1 MKTMMTSTPSFVN
14 RFLALAI
21 AICGLTFSL
30 FAEAQAVKP
39 ITTLRI
45 VGGLASGN
53 RYSKL
58 ERPFWVSELPKLSG
72 GKFTAEIVPF
82 DRAGVPG
89 ADMLRMMQLGVMPF
103 GTVPFSQ
110 MAIEAPQFH
119 APDLAGLNPDMQTLR
134 KTVAAFR
141 PYLEKTLLDR
151 YGVELLAIYV
161 YPPQVLFCKK
171 AFTSL
176 SDLGKRRIRVS
187 SGTQADFVEALGA
200 IPIRTE
206 FVDIMSSMNAGN
218 TDCAITAA
226 ISGNTLGLHEIT
238 SHIHT
243 LPIAWGL
250 SVFAANA
257 ATWSALNPELKTLLK
272 SELPKLEKAIWDDS
286 EHGSVE
292 GIACN
297 IGSNSCVGG
306 RKGNM
311 TEVRTSESD
320 ERRRQQI
327 FSRTVL
333 PRWLHRCGPSCTSV
347 WNQTV
352 RAVVDVAPPPPK

>member
-1 MKTMMTSTPSFVN
+1 MTLNLSFISPL
-14 RFLALAI
+14 LALAI
-21 AICGLTFSL
+21 PIFGLAYPSL
-30 FAEAQAVKP
+30 ATAQAATSV
-39 ITTLRI
+39 TTLRI

-58 ERPFWVSELPKLSG
+58 ERPFWVSELFKLSG

-89 ADMLRMMQLGVMPF
+89 PDMLRMMQLGVIPF
-103 GTVPFSQ
+103 GTALLSQ
-110 MAIEAPQFH
+110 MANEAPQFY
-119 APDLAGLNPDMQTLR
+119 APDLAGLNPDMQSVR

-141 PYLEKTLLDR
+141 PYLEKSLHDR
-151 YGVELLAIYV
+151 YGVEVLAVYV

-171 AFTSL
+171 VFTSL
-176 SDLGKRRIRVS
+176 SDLGKRRIRVA

-206 FVDIMSSMNAGN
+206 FVEIMSSMNAGN

-226 ISGNTLGLHEIT
+226 MAGNTLGLHEIT
-238 SHIHT
+238 NFIHN
-243 LPIAWGL
+243 LPITWGL
-250 SVFAANA
+250 SVFAVNS
-257 ATWSALNPELKTLLK
+257 ATWNALNPELKALLK
-272 SELPKLEKAIWDDS
+272 RELPKLEKAIWDES
-286 EHGSVE
+286 ERDSVE

-297 IGSNSCVGG
+297 TGSSGCTSG
-306 RKGNM
+306 RKGSM
-311 TEVRTSESD
+311 TAVRSSDGD

-327 FSRTVL
+327 FSDTVL
-333 PRWLHRCGPSCTSV
+333 PRWVQRCGASCTSV

-352 RAVVDVAPPPPK
+352 RAVVDVAPPLPK